1 MSYLKLSPP
10 GRSRSDDLWF
20 FRPALLPTEL
30 PGEIKLETR
39 RATFLTARIEGVE
52 PSLFGFVDQ
61 CVIQLHH
68 ILKAESS
75 GLEPQAV
82 SSICLANSADR
93 PIGLLSL
100 KFDECYSPMGQ
111 VGFEPTM
118 SETTVLQTACLTNLH
133 TDP

>member
-20 FRPALLPTEL
+20 FKPALLPTEL

-82 SSICLANSADR
+82 NSICLANSADR

-100 KFDECYSPMGQ
+100 KFDECQSSMGQ
-111 VGFEPTM
+111 VGFEPTR
-118 SETTVLQTACLTNLH
+118 H
-133 TDP
+133 